1 MSNLVWF
8 FLRKDFLLYIPG
20 WPGTH
25 NSPPASPSLSAKD
38 RHAQLLCALFA
49 SSSRH
54 MLFTAFISLPPSF
67 LEWNVSLSSE
77 SVRLCSCVHSATCLC
92 SSYFMPD
99 AEVRHK
105 NTGQSSQLL
114 LPWSTVSP
122 KCLAFKALMT
132 RLNCMS
138 AESSDSDSCN
148 WKIFRKRSCAYW
160 KCIKFSVFLSRQ
172 YCTLTMCLVFTVL
185 VQ

>member
-1 MSNLVWF
+1 MPS
-8 FLRKDFLLYIPG
+8 RCAHCLLHHLPVIYLY
-20 WPGTH
+20 T
-25 NSPPASPSLSAKD
+25 AV
-38 RHAQLLCALFA
+38 
-49 SSSRH
+49 H

-67 LEWNVSLSSE
+67 LEWNVSLLSE
-77 SVRLCSCVHSATCLC
+77 SLRLCSCVHSATCLC

-99 AEVRHK
+99 AGVRHK

-148 WKIFRKRSCAYW
+148 WKIFRKRSCTSW
-160 KCIKFSVFLSRQ
+160 KCIKLSVFLSRQ
-172 YCTLTMCLVFTVL
+172 YCTLTMCLIFTVL